1 LKYSDYLQKRW
12 EYLRTCDIYVED
24 KLEEDKQKLVQKV
37 NENELKSHG
46 SAFRNHLDEINIVAD
61 TFRYSMLVAV
71 CTFLEES
78 IKFITRQLIKDY
90 KSKLKITK
98 QGSWLSK
105 HLELLASCA
114 GLEIKSIESQKILF
128 NNVILIRNTIAHA
141 WGKVEASKSPKK
153 LRDIISQYDW
163 ININDEGFIILDDQT
178 IPNALVAALEIIE
191 HILQIP
197 STDSINFSIK
207 KMGNFSACD
216 K

>member
-1 LKYSDYLQKRW
+1 MKYSDYLQKRL

-46 SAFRNHLDEINIVAD
+46 YAFRNHLDEINIVAD

-105 HLELLASCA
+105 HLKLLASCA

-197 STDSINFSIK
+197 STDSINFSI
-207 KMGNFSACD
+207 
-216 K
+216 

>member
-1 LKYSDYLQKRW
+1 M
-12 EYLRTCDIYVED
+12 
-24 KLEEDKQKLVQKV
+24 
-37 NENELKSHG
+37 
-46 SAFRNHLDEINIVAD
+46 HLDEINIVAD

-78 IKFITRQLIKDY
+78 IKFITQQLNKDY
-90 KSKLKITK
+90 KSKRKDIK

-128 NNVILIRNTIAHA
+128 NDVILIRNTIAHA
-141 WGKVEASKSPKK
+141 WGRVEVSKSPKK
-153 LRDIISQYDW
+153 LCDTISQYDW
-163 ININDEGFIILDDQT
+163 ININDEGFIILDDQA
-178 IPNALVAALEIIE
+178 IPNALVAALEIVE

-197 STDSINFSIK
+197 STDSINI
-207 KMGNFSACD
+207 NFSEIL